1 MTTKVTAPKTTRKK
15 PRKTTRTTTL
25 GDLAK
30 LIRSKNAGAFMLTFD
45 VMFHD
50 DETYRRVLASKVLTK
65 ASFAKL
71 YKMPEEDV
79 AYFESDAAK
88 AIKISIPRPY
98 FQGDLDDGDLYGGQ
112 QHGPRVPW
120 VGPDE
125 LRPVVQ

>member
-1 MTTKVTAPKTTRKK
+1 MTTKATAAKTMRKK
-15 PRKTTRTTTL
+15 PRKTARATTL

-50 DETYRRVLASKVLTK
+50 DQTYRRVLASKVLTR
-65 ASFAKL
+65 ASFAEL

-79 AYFESDAAK
+79 SYFECDAAK

-112 QHGPRVPW
+112 QHGPLVTLVVP
-120 VGPDE
+120 D
-125 LRPVVQ
+125 